1 MRICWQLGSSLN
13 NPPLPSDL
21 LYCSCVVAVLASPS
35 TRPAASRPKIAVGAG
50 IRAGG
55 TDAYRGGVRVRR
67 AGSAGPRCHVA
78 SEAWIAIPTADIPGN
93 TRRVGVDAV
102 GWPVGAGRARTVCIR
117 VGLTRGVVFPNRAGG
132 VVRALYTR
140 GGDRVLVEATVTCPS
155 AGVGRGS
162 ALHIHGICR
171 LVSAGRAG
179 GVDCRCAQHAGG
191 ASCARWGGARR
202 AGGLICCA
210 GEIRPRS
217 AGCACSV

>member
-21 LYCSCVVAVLASPS
+21 LYCHYVGAILTSPS
-35 TRPAASRPKIAVGAG
+35 TQPAASRPKIAFVAG
-50 IRAGG
+50 IGAGG

-67 AGSAGPRCHVA
+67 AGSAGPKCHVA
-78 SEAWIAIPTADIPGN
+78 CEAWIAVPTAGIPGN

-102 GWPVGAGRARTVCIR
+102 GWTVGAGRARTVCIR

-140 GGDRVLVEATVTCPS
+140 GGGRVLVETTVACPG
-155 AGVGRGS
+155 AGVGRGR
-162 ALHIHGICR
+162 ACDIRGIPR

-179 GVDCRCAQHAGG
+179 GVGRGGAQQAGG
-191 ASCARWGGARR
+191 ASCARWGGARC